1 MGGKRGGGVRGRVGV
16 SGGGDVEVG
25 GVGWWLGVGV
35 DGRGRGSMV
44 YVVSLIIA
52 DMSCEMHFPVS

>member
-25 GVGWWLGVGV
+25 GVGWWSGVG
-35 DGRGRGSMV
+35 GGWEGEGV
-44 YVVSLIIA
+44 YGIRSLF
-52 DMSCEMHFPVS
+52 DNC